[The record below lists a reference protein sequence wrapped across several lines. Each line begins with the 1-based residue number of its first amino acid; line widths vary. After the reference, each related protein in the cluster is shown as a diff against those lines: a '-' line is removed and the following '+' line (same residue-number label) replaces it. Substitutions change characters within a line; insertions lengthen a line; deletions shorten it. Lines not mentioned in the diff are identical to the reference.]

1 METYL
6 MPTTG
11 FVYASGPGLFET
23 AQLGAVIAKDDDQ
36 PPWIV
41 VNHKPDEVV
50 PTLWPGKLWHVRI
63 IDRLEPQGHIGNYT
77 RALAVEVMRE
87 VETSLIFGEHGDAVS
102 RVIDAARV
110 LDMDQAKA
118 LMSERS
124 PLAAGLYSL
133 GWTRW
138 LDRVGSTEAS
148 EGDSFSGV
156 LAVSGQR
163 SRSPIGSGLT
173 LINRHVFSSAHRE
186 AGDAALRIDGED
198 VWLADPWSQAS
209 NTLCEAALALGAP
222 ALFEPGDAAALL
234 QGWNTV
240 FRL

>member
-1 METYL
+1 
-6 MPTTG
+6 MPMTG
-11 FVYASGPGLFET
+11 FVYASGPGLFDN

-41 VNHKPDEVV
+41 VTHKLDEVV
-50 PTLWPGKLWHVRI
+50 PTPWPGKLWHVQI

-77 RALAVEVMRE
+77 RALAVEVIRE

-102 RVIDAARV
+102 RVIDAAML
-110 LDMDQAKA
+110 LDKDQAKA

-124 PLAAGLYSL
+124 PLAADLYSL

-138 LDRVGSTEAS
+138 LDRAGVEEMSDRNDFT
-148 EGDSFSGV
+148 GV
-156 LAVSGQR
+156 LAVSSQK
-163 SRSPIGSGLT
+163 SKSPIGSGLT
-173 LINRHVFSSAHRE
+173 LIHRHVFNSAQRE
-186 AGDAALRIDGED
+186 AGDAALRMDSED

-234 QGWNTV
+234 LGWNTV
-240 FRL
+240 FRS